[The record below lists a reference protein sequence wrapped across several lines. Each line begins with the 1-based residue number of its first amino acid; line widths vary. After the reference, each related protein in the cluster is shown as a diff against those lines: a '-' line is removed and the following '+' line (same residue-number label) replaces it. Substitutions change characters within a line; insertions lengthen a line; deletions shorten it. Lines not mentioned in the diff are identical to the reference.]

1 MNALPTAHARPLLR
15 CAFLA
20 ALAVAALAAPLA
32 MWPSPAQAAP
42 PEEGVLSKHI
52 NLDADDTATKLD
64 ILIHTLYAQ
73 EQRIIALQFRM
84 EYGERVD
91 MKLAYFPTDDN
102 SLIPGY
108 VFTPKAMQAGKRHPA
123 IVLVH
128 GGFHERFNT
137 EWFRFIDEAVAQGYV
152 LIFPEYRGSRG
163 YGDKHFKN
171 EYGNTD
177 VADVLAASDYFARK
191 DFVDPARM
199 GIYGT
204 SRGGMVTL
212 LAIQKR
218 PTLFQAAIDVVGLT
232 DFVAYMGYKPE
243 YRRREVANSATFGGK
258 LPHENLPAYMAASPI
273 NNVDAIQTPLLVLA
287 TTGDQI
293 APVALHTGRLLDAL
307 KARGKVFEAHIYD
320 NAPGG
325 HVLAHGDTE
334 EQRDAH
340 RRMFD
345 FLARYLKP

>member
-1 MNALPTAHARPLLR
+1 MTPTKPFSWQLVLL
-15 CAFLA
+15 AFCLSFTS
-20 ALAVAALAAPLA
+20 LA
-32 MWPSPAQAAP
+32 MAKDKKDHDDNA
-42 PEEGVLSKHI
+42 EGKLSTHI
-52 NLDADDTATKLD
+52 NLDADDADTKLD

-73 EQRIIALQFRM
+73 EQRTIALQFRA
-84 EYGERVD
+84 EYGDRVD
-91 MKLAYFPTDDN
+91 MKQVYFPTDNN

-108 VFTPKAMQAGKRHPA
+108 IFTPRNLDPTKRHPA

-128 GGFHERFNT
+128 GGFHERFNI
-137 EWFRFIDEAVAQGYV
+137 EWFRFIDEAVAKGYV

-163 YGDKHFKN
+163 YGDSHFKN

-177 VADVLAASDYFARK
+177 VADVLAAANYFSAK
-191 DFVDPARM
+191 EFVDSQRM

-212 LAIQKR
+212 LAIEKQ
-218 PTLFQAAIDVVGLT
+218 PQLFKAAIDVVGLT
-232 DFVAYMGYKPE
+232 DFVAYMAYKPD
-243 YRRREVANSATFGGK
+243 YRRKEVAASETFGGK
-258 LPHENLPAYMAASPI
+258 LPHENLAAYMAASPI

-293 APVALHTGRLLDAL
+293 APVTLHTGRLLDAL
-307 KARGKVFEAHIYD
+307 KARNKVFESHIYD

-325 HVLAHGDTE
+325 HVFTHGDTE

-345 FLARYLKP
+345 FFGRYLNP